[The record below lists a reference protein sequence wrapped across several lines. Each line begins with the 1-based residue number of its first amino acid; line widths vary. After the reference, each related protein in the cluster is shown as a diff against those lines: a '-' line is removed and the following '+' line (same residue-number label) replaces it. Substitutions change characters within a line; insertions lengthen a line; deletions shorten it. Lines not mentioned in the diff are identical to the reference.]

1 MVRSELLA
9 VARRVRLLRLYARL
23 EELLEELHVY

>member
-23 EELLEELHVY
+23 SLLEELHVY